1 LEVAPLGAWRR
12 LGQASQGREL
22 DDWRIKRIMSEFD
35 SAGAVFKSQ
44 PKTLATLMS
53 AGAEEGR
60 LWRADE
66 LGAIFRHQLA
76 APMLMDLGGFDPGTA
91 ARLKTLSAA
100 QSLLLK
106 SFSDLFHHPSPP
118 LELLRLT
125 KDFAKAN
132 MDQAEST
139 LPAQVAAALYYAS
152 IAAALA
158 RLDIR
163 ISQLK
168 DAELREGLLWAR
180 GESWIDSETKQLL
193 DQAAGKLCPEGVKE
207 GPTS

>member
-1 LEVAPLGAWRR
+1 
-12 LGQASQGREL
+12 
-22 DDWRIKRIMSEFD
+22 MSEFD
-35 SAGAVFKSQ
+35 SVGAVFKSR

-60 LWRADE
+60 LWRSDE

-76 APMLMDLGGFDPGTA
+76 APILVDLGGFDPGTA
-91 ARLKTLSAA
+91 ARLKMLSAA

-132 MDQAEST
+132 MDHAEST
-139 LPAQVAAALYYAS
+139 LPSQIAAALYYAS
-152 IAAALA
+152 IAAALV

-163 ISQLK
+163 ISNLK
-168 DAELREGLLWAR
+168 DAELRDGLRWAR
-180 GESWIDSETKQLL
+180 NESWIDPQTKELL
-193 DQAAGKLCPEGVKE
+193 DQAARKLRPAETKE
-207 GPTS
+207 GPHEQ